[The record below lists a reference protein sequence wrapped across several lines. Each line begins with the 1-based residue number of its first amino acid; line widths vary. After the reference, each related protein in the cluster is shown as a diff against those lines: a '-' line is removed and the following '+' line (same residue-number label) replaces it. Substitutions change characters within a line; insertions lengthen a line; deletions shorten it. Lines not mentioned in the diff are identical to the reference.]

1 MEEGLLVSATTEKS
15 ELKVRVWV
23 ESKKLWR
30 VAFPSMLTKVS
41 SYGILVVTQ
50 AFMGHIGETQLAAYA
65 LVQIIGSRFVN
76 GVVLGMSSATET
88 LCGQAFGAGH
98 YHMLGIYLQRSWI
111 VNLAVATLLA
121 PFFVF
126 AGPIFRLL
134 GQDEDMAKEIGNISL
149 WFIPINY
156 YYVFSLTIQKYL
168 QGQLKNMI
176 VGWLGTASVVLHV
189 FLSWLF
195 VIKWNW
201 GVPGAMSAM
210 IISCWLMVVGEFVYV
225 FGGWCSKTW
234 RGFTKAA
241 FVDLLPVI
249 KLSISSGVMLCL
261 ELWYYAVLILI
272 ASYMK
277 NAAIAISAFSICL
290 NIIGWEFMISFGF
303 LAAASVRVANELG
316 RGNGEAAR
324 FSVKVISITSIFI
337 GLFFAVLCLI
347 FGHSMSYLFTSDEE
361 VAESVSSLSVLLA
374 FSILL
379 NSLQPVFSGVAVGA
393 GWQSVV
399 AFVNIGCYYIIGIPL
414 GLLLGYVAHLQIMG
428 IWTGMICGVAM
439 QTLVLSYIIWI
450 TNWDHQVNKA
460 AYHLNKWLLKPS
472 EEINGSP
479 THV

>member
-1 MEEGLLVSATTEKS
+1 MEEVLLVSETKETS

-30 VAFPSMLTKVS
+30 VAFPSMLTRVS
-41 SYGILVVTQ
+41 AYGILVVTQ

-65 LVQIIGSRFVN
+65 LIQILGLRFAN

-88 LCGQAFGAGH
+88 LCGQAFGAGQ

-134 GQDEDMAKEIGNISL
+134 GQDEDIAEEIGNISL
-149 WFIPINY
+149 WFIPIIY
-156 YYVFSLTIQKYL
+156 YYVFSLTIQRYL
-168 QGQLKNMI
+168 QGQLKNMV
-176 VGWLGTASVVLHV
+176 VGWLGTASFVLHV

-210 IISCWLMVVGEFVYV
+210 IISCWLMVVGLFVYI
-225 FGGWCSKTW
+225 FGGWCSETW
-234 RGFTKAA
+234 RGFSKAA
-241 FVDLLPVI
+241 FIDLLPVI
-249 KLSISSGVMLCL
+249 KLSISSGVMVCL
-261 ELWYYAVLILI
+261 ELWYYAALILI
-272 ASYMK
+272 ASYME
-277 NAAIAISAFSICL
+277 NATIAISAFSICL
-290 NIIGWEFMISFGF
+290 NIIAWEFMVSLGF
-303 LAAASVRVANELG
+303 LAAASVRVSNELG
-316 RGNGEAAR
+316 RGNGEAAK
-324 FSVKVISITSIFI
+324 FSVKVISITSICF
-337 GLFFAVLCLI
+337 GSFFAVLCLI

-361 VAESVSSLSVLLA
+361 VAESVSSFSVLLA

-414 GLLLGYVAHLQIMG
+414 GLLLGFVANLQIMG
-428 IWTGMICGVAM
+428 IWAGMICGVAI
-439 QTLVLSYIIWI
+439 QTLVLSYMIWR
-450 TNWDHQVNKA
+450 TNWDKQVNKA
-460 AYHLNKWLLKPS
+460 ADHLNRWLLKPP
-472 EEINGSP
+472 EESRGSS
-479 THV
+479 THA